1 MSSLRR
7 LAVAP
12 VYCCMALGF
21 SSLVLAGAAPR
32 CTRNLDGPA
41 FPMPM
46 AGPALNF
53 SALLSFDSDGDGTND
68 RFAFAGYPVRKL
80 VRLEYTSTGQ
90 VVPHDAVLLSNGS
103 FFDPPLT
110 GDVDGDGTID
120 VIDPTYSGAALH
132 RGNGDGT
139 FGAAVLLSGIYT
151 GTRPTVG
158 DIDGDGTDE
167 LVIAVTSGGFGYE
180 MRAYS
185 WVAAA
190 GWQQELVV
198 VCRAPYQQLL
208 GGDFNGDGLH
218 DVAYR
223 IANDIERRID
233 VLLGDR
239 GHPLAPL
246 LETHPAS
253 DLFVQSV
260 FDSDG
265 DGRDELLAR
274 EFSPY
279 RHIARL
285 DWESDPTPR
294 FVERW
299 RVELP
304 ANVSSIAPVAEDLDD
319 DGDDDLQLIQGEYYN
334 NQGYVL
340 MECSASG
347 CESASRGV
355 LGRRLVDVRDFDGD
369 GVGDALIQQQTEG
382 LGILYGNGPL
392 RFEEPLRISPQADDF
407 LSSSGDLNGDGR
419 LDLVTASDS
428 YPSGSS
434 FTVRLGNGD
443 GTFLPQPGPPKLA
456 NHGNDRVLDI
466 DGDRK
471 LDLFTITATDQ
482 GFGLNIAWGRGDGS
496 FEPWQSL
503 EVPGRFRD
511 IDLGDVDGDG
521 ALDLALASDQY
532 VSPSL
537 VRTQLYLLVARRYV
551 AGPEWLQKTYFPVT
565 RLADVDGD
573 GWLDML
579 TNKDTTPGTSD
590 STQELHWTRLIKGV
604 PITTQKF
611 SNETFSSL
619 SNPVTADFDGD
630 AKADLFLYEWSGE
643 NRVIHGD
650 GGRGNTR
657 TIWKGKWHDRYAT
670 DVLRDVD
677 GDSVLDLVARN
688 SPIRFRRGDGTGSFG
703 PVEGPWIGGG
713 STAQFGDV
721 DGSGT
726 TDLVLSH
733 YSTLQR
739 MWVSQLASGTV
750 ASDDTSPPTLRL
762 APLPNLDYSTGTPA
776 WDGAWRIAGR
786 AIDDCRSARVT
797 SIAMRLFKR
806 TGLEPVSYRYATREE
821 IRIYRRTADAVTR
834 VALFGPNEASLRARL
849 DQGRVSGLPLPRNHV
864 MKLYEWR
871 NNGETSPDDPEASL
885 VERVEFDGG
894 LPARVDSY
902 LPSAGIEFALEGR
915 DWLGKTA
922 TLTETFGQAKRR
934 FCETEGAEMLAC
946 RED

>member
-1 MSSLRR
+1 MSSSRR

-12 VYCCMALGF
+12 VYCCLALAF
-21 SSLVLAGAAPR
+21 SSLALADSAPR
-32 CTRNLDGPA
+32 CTRNLDGPT

-46 AGPALNF
+46 VGPALKF
-53 SALLSFDSDGDGTND
+53 SALLSFDSDGDGTNE
-68 RFAFAGYPVRKL
+68 RFTFAGYPIRQL
-80 VRLEYTSTGQ
+80 VRLEYTATGQ
-90 VVPHDAVLLSNGS
+90 VVPHDAVLLSDGS

-120 VIDPTYSGAALH
+120 IIDPTYSGVALH

-167 LVIAVTSGGFGYE
+167 LVIAVTFGGFGYE

-185 WVAAA
+185 WVAAV

-198 VCRAPYQQLL
+198 VCRAPDQQLL
-208 GGDFNGDGLH
+208 GGDFNGDGLY

-239 GHPLAPL
+239 EHPVATLQ
-246 LETHPAS
+246 ETHPAS
-253 DLFVQSV
+253 DLFVQGV

-304 ANVSSIAPVAEDLDD
+304 ANVSSLAPVAEDLDD
-319 DGDDDLQLIQGEYYN
+319 DGDDDLQLIQGDYYN

-355 LGRRLVDVRDFDGD
+355 LGRQLVDVRDFDGD
-369 GVGDALIQQQTEG
+369 GVGDALIQQQNEG
-382 LGILYGNGPL
+382 LGVLHGIGPL
-392 RFEEPLRISPQADDF
+392 QFAEPLRISPQADDF

-443 GTFLPQPGPPKLA
+443 GTFSPQPGPPTLPG
-456 NHGNDRVLDI
+456 HSNDRVLDI
-466 DGDRK
+466 DGDGK
-471 LDLFTITATDQ
+471 LDLFAITASSQ

-503 EVPGRFRD
+503 ALPGRFRD
-511 IDLGDVDGDG
+511 IDFGDVDGDG
-521 ALDLALASDQY
+521 ALDLALVSDQN
-532 VSPSL
+532 VPPSS
-537 VRTQLYLLVARRYV
+537 VRTQLFLLVARRYIP
-551 AGPEWLQKTYFPVT
+551 GPTWPPRSIFTVM

-579 TNKDTTPGTSD
+579 LSKETKPGTAGSP
-590 STQELHWTRLIKGV
+590 QELLWTRMIKGV
-604 PITTQKF
+604 PTTTQKF

-619 SNPVTADFDGD
+619 SIAAAADLDGD
-630 AKADLFLYEWSGE
+630 AMADLFLYEE
-643 NRVIHGD
+643 NSESRVLHGD

-657 TIWKGKWHDRYAT
+657 TIWRGKSHDLYSR

-677 GDSVLDLVARN
+677 GDGVLDLVARN

-726 TDLVLSH
+726 TDLVLPH
-733 YSTLQR
+733 YSALQR
-739 MWVSQLASGTV
+739 MWVSQLASGSV

-762 APLPNLDYSTGTPA
+762 APLPNLDYSTDTPA

-786 AIDDCRSARVT
+786 AIDECRSARVT
-797 SIAMRLFKR
+797 SIAMKLFKR

-821 IRIYRRTADAVTR
+821 IRIYRRTADGVTR
-834 VALFGPNEASLRARL
+834 VVLFGPNEASLRARL
-849 DQGRVSGLPLPRNHV
+849 DQGRASGLALPRNHV

-871 NNGETSPDDPEASL
+871 NNGETSPDDPDASL

-915 DWLGKTA
+915 DWLGKSA

-934 FCETEGAEMLAC
+934 FCETEGAEVLAC